1 MYLSKPTNELLDEF
15 GAGKAA
21 PGSGS
26 AAALM
31 GLLAAKLIVTV
42 CDLSASKELSERQN
56 SILKVV
62 RSTAD
67 ARVAILSE
75 LFEADAESF
84 ERVIEIRKLRDA
96 ETRSAERTVLTRQA
110 NVELEVATNCVFDIC
125 GEVLI
130 LIDQATAAFDEG
142 WHAVRG
148 DAGSALSVAIAAL
161 TSGLMIIALN
171 LKTLR
176 SRQYAETRYPDL
188 VRLNEQLRE
197 RQSRATDRVIRL
209 DREAVRR
216 IGTNELF

>member
-1 MYLSKPTNELLDEF
+1 MYLSKPANILLDEF

-42 CDLSASKELSERQN
+42 CDISVTKELSDRQKAL
-56 SILKVV
+56 LKVV
-62 RSTAD
+62 RRNAD
-67 ARVAILSE
+67 ARVGKLSD
-75 LFEADAESF
+75 LFEADAVSF
-84 ERVIEIRKLRDA
+84 ERVIELRKSRDA
-96 ETRSAERTVLTRQA
+96 ATTEAERRTFSRQA
-110 NVELEVATNCVFDIC
+110 NDELEDATNYVFEIC
-125 GEVLI
+125 EEVLV

-171 LKTLR
+171 LKALK
-176 SRQYAETRYPDL
+176 SRQYARTRAADL
-188 VRLNEQLRE
+188 LRLNEQLRE
-197 RQSRATDRVIRL
+197 RQYRALDRVIGL
-209 DREAVRR
+209 DREAISR
-216 IGTNELF
+216 IGTNDLF